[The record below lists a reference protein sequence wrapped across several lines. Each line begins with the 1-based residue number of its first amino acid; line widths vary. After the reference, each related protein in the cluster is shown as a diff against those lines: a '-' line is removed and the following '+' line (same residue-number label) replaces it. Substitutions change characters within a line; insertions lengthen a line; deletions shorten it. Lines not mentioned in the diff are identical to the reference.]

1 MRTLESRR
9 LRSVMRAR
17 TITRRCPAGRL
28 RGGASAAG
36 RLACAGAAWPSG
48 LDPPTQGGE
57 KCERWSCWS
66 CQHLDYGAAPLA
78 PAAVE
83 LPALPHAHG
92 HARVQRAQPCS
103 AARGHQPRETAGGG
117 GPSRCAI
124 APLRHWY
131 HTIKLS
137 DNLSLRCCRRPRHGV
152 ARGCA
157 GLGAAVP
164 AAPRSITIG
173 HLRTAHN
180 WAL

>member
-1 MRTLESRR
+1 MCARAQSSGSAR
-9 LRSVMRAR
+9 LAACGAVPAR
-17 TITRRCPAGRL
+17 PAGWPVQAR
-28 RGGASAAG
+28 RGQAGSARPRKVARDANVG
-36 RLACAGAAWPSG
+36 VAAP
-48 LDPPTQGGE
+48 
-57 KCERWSCWS
+57 R
-66 CQHLDYGAAPLA
+66 HLDYGAAPPA
-78 PAAVE
+78 PASVE

-103 AARGHQPRETAGGG
+103 AARRHQPRETAGGG

-124 APLRHWY
+124 APLRHCATGTS
-131 HTIKLS
+131 TIKLS
-137 DNLSLRCCRRPRHGV
+137 DNLSLRFCRRPRHGV